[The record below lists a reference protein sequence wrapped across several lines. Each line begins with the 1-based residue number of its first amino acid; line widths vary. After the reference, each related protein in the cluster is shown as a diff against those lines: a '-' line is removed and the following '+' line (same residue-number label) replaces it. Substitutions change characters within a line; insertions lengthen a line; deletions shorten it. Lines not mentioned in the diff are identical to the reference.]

1 MSDSLLRAEYE
12 DKEGRFPSY
21 RYTAD
26 QEESLK
32 DGIRDDMNGRH
43 DSLKRTGKIVRVHP
57 TIREKPRDPSPED
70 NFDVMLEAAEKGY
83 AQSQFLVGQEY
94 AKRGDVEQARFWLTK
109 AADKNWLGAAE
120 ALDKLGCSAIN
131 SKLPQIAYF
140 RVQFSD
146 AFDRLCKA
154 PWVLLVSCK
163 EGGKGLR
170 LASDIGHE
178 YGVYIVECYK
188 SKAEAIIAGKN
199 MENTWGKGVK
209 G

>member
-12 DKEGRFPSY
+12 DKERRFPSN
-21 RYTAD
+21 RYTPD
-26 QEESLK
+26 QEENIK
-32 DGIRDDMNGRH
+32 DSIRDDMNGRH
-43 DSLKRTGKIVRVHP
+43 DSLKRTGKIIHVHP
-57 TIREKPRDPSPED
+57 TIREKPRDPSSED

-94 AKRGDVEQARFWLTK
+94 AKRGDVEQARFWFTK
-109 AADKNWLGAAE
+109 ALDRWPEAANALAELEYGA
-120 ALDKLGCSAIN
+120 IY

-140 RVQFSD
+140 RVQYSD

-163 EGGKGLR
+163 YDGKGLR
-170 LASDIGHE
+170 LASDVGHE
-178 YGVYIVECYK
+178 YGVNIDECYK
-188 SKAEAIIAGKN
+188 TKAEAIIAGKN

>member
-12 DKEGRFPSY
+12 DKERRFPSN
-21 RYTAD
+21 RYTPD
-26 QEESLK
+26 QEENIK
-32 DGIRDDMNGRH
+32 DSIRDDMNGRH
-43 DSLKRTGKIVRVHP
+43 DSLKRTGKIIHVHP

-94 AKRGDVEQARFWLTK
+94 AKRGDVEQARFWFTK
-109 AADKNWLGAAE
+109 ALDRWPEAANALAELEYGA
-120 ALDKLGCSAIN
+120 IY

-140 RVQFSD
+140 RVQYSD

-163 EGGKGLR
+163 YDGKGLR
-170 LASDIGHE
+170 LASDVGHE
-178 YGVYIVECYK
+178 YGVNIDECYK
-188 SKAEAIIAGKN
+188 TKAEAIIAGKN

>member
-12 DKEGRFPSY
+12 DKERRFPSN
-21 RYTAD
+21 RYTPD
-26 QEESLK
+26 QEENIK
-32 DGIRDDMNGRH
+32 DSIRDDMNGRH
-43 DSLKRTGKIVRVHP
+43 DSLKRTGKIIHVHP

-94 AKRGDVEQARFWLTK
+94 AKRGDVEQARFWFTK
-109 AADKNWLGAAE
+109 ALDRWPEAANALAELEYGA
-120 ALDKLGCSAIN
+120 IY

-140 RVQFSD
+140 RVQYSD

-178 YGVYIVECYK
+178 YGVNIVECYK

-199 MENTWGKGVK
+199 MENTWGKGVN

>member
-12 DKEGRFPSY
+12 DKERRFPSN
-21 RYTAD
+21 RYTPD
-26 QEESLK
+26 QEENIK
-32 DGIRDDMNGRH
+32 DSIRDDMNGRH
-43 DSLKRTGKIVRVHP
+43 DSLKRTGKIIHVHP

-94 AKRGDVEQARFWLTK
+94 AKRGDVEQARFWFTK
-109 AADKNWLGAAE
+109 ALDRWPEAAN
-120 ALDKLGCSAIN
+120 ALAELEYGAIN

-140 RVQFSD
+140 RVQYSD

-178 YGVYIVECYK
+178 YGVNIVECYK
-188 SKAEAIIAGKN
+188 SKAEAIIAGKK
-199 MENTWGKGVK
+199 MENAWGKGVK

>member
-1 MSDSLLRAEYE
+1 MSNIFPPEEYPT
-12 DKEGRFPSY
+12 KEHRFPST
-21 RYTAD
+21 RYTGD
-26 QEESLK
+26 QEENYK
-32 DGIRDDMNGRH
+32 EGVRDAMNGRH
-43 DSLKRTGKIVRVHP
+43 DSSKRTGKVIHVHP
-57 TIREKPRDPSPED
+57 SISEKPRDPSPEVVFEVLLD
-70 NFDVMLEAAEKGY
+70 DAKKGN
-83 AQSQFLVGQEY
+83 AQSQFRLGQKY
-94 AKRGDVEQARFWLTK
+94 ADMGDVGQARFWFTK
-109 AADKNWLGAAE
+109 ALDRWPEAANALAELEYGA
-120 ALDKLGCSAIN
+120 IY

-140 RVQFSD
+140 RVQYSD

-178 YGVYIVECYK
+178 YGVNIVECYK

>member
-12 DKEGRFPSY
+12 DKERRFPSN
-21 RYTAD
+21 RYTPD
-26 QEESLK
+26 QEENIK
-32 DGIRDDMNGRH
+32 DSIRDDMNGRH
-43 DSLKRTGKIVRVHP
+43 DSLKRTGKIIHVHP

-94 AKRGDVEQARFWLTK
+94 AKRGDVEQARFWFTK
-109 AADKNWLGAAE
+109 ALDRWPEAANALAELEYGA
-120 ALDKLGCSAIN
+120 IY

-140 RVQFSD
+140 RVQYSD

-178 YGVYIVECYK
+178 YGVNIVECYK
-188 SKAEAIIAGKN
+188 SKAEAIIAGKK
-199 MENTWGKGVK
+199 MENAWGKGVK

>member
-12 DKEGRFPSY
+12 DKERRFPSN
-21 RYTAD
+21 RYTPD
-26 QEESLK
+26 QEENIK
-32 DGIRDDMNGRH
+32 DSIRDDMNGRH
-43 DSLKRTGKIVRVHP
+43 DSLKRTGKIIHVHP

-94 AKRGDVEQARFWLTK
+94 AKRGDVEQARFWFNK
-109 AADKNWLGAAE
+109 
-120 ALDKLGCSAIN
+120 ALDRWPEAANALAKLEYGAIY

-140 RVQFSD
+140 RVQYSD

-178 YGVYIVECYK
+178 YGVNIVECYK
-188 SKAEAIIAGKN
+188 SKAEAIIAGKK
-199 MENTWGKGVK
+199 MENAWGKGVK